1 MSPKKTKPPVNSE
14 KVEAEA
20 PIRTSPATRALRFL
34 LGKENAPEI
43 TPVPTPTAPISD
55 PQPDLLISNSISDR
69 GEEITNEAQ
78 ITLLASSN
86 RAGSEGASSDSQL
99 TNEYTPTSQLSQS
112 QPPVSQL
119 TDSQLLMSQPEP
131 RPEWQPERAS
141 RQMEGQLELAPR
153 RNNPATSSESNSLTL
168 NWRAIEHTRIPQMVF
183 DEIIPKLPPMA
194 QMPYLQLLR
203 LTLGF
208 QRSNCHISLEVW
220 ASRCNQSLASIKRQA
235 ALLQERGLLLKEHVI
250 FGGAG
255 RGSYY
260 RPVIPG
266 VLNDDPGNSGTKR
279 TYRSGGSSISSAN
292 NSVSQ
297 LTESQLSQSQPPAS
311 QLTGNYMKSDHD
323 HDLKNINDH
332 HEMQVM
338 MTYKKLTGNRITKA
352 DQSAYQRVVH
362 IEAETITLLMRQIY
376 ERSLEPIGSLA
387 YFVKAILNA
396 TQEQHRSRAA
406 QKRSLERIVERI
418 RQNRVGGRSALAD
431 LIEEIKR
438 TCVRDNIIYNN
449 DLVNEILGL

>member
-1 MSPKKTKPPVNSE
+1 MSPKKIKLPVNSE
-14 KVEAEA
+14 KVEPEA

-34 LGKENAPEI
+34 LGKENVSEI
-43 TPVPTPTAPISD
+43 APVPTPTLPISD
-55 PQPDLLISNSISDR
+55 LKPDLLISTSISDR
-69 GEEITNEAQ
+69 NPEITNEAQ
-78 ITLLASSN
+78 ITPSASSN
-86 RAGSEGASSDSQL
+86 RAGSAVASSQSQLQPSQLTQSQLQSHPEWQSEKQPRQAESPLEAPPRRSNPGASS
-99 TNEYTPTSQLSQS
+99 
-112 QPPVSQL
+112 
-119 TDSQLLMSQPEP
+119 
-131 RPEWQPERAS
+131 
-141 RQMEGQLELAPR
+141 
-153 RNNPATSSESNSLTL
+153 ESTKLNL
-168 NWRAIEHTRIPQMVF
+168 NWRVIEHTRIPQMVF

-194 QMPYLQLLR
+194 QMPYIQLLR

-235 ALLQERGLLLKEHVI
+235 TLLQEHGLLLKDLVI
-250 FGGAG
+250 FGGIG

-260 RPVIPG
+260 RPIIPG
-266 VLNDDPGNSGTKR
+266 ILNDDPGNSDPKSGSKR
-279 TYRSGGSSISSAN
+279 AYQSGGNALPN
-292 NSVSQ
+292 TGGQ
-297 LTESQLSQSQPPAS
+297 LSESQLSE
-311 QLTGNYMKSDHD
+311 TYMKSNSDD
-323 HDLKNINDH
+323 HDLRNINDH
-332 HEMQVM
+332 HETEVM

-352 DQSAYQRVVH
+352 DQKAYQRVVH
-362 IEAETITLLMRQIY
+362 IEAETIALLMRQIY

-396 TQEQHRSRAA
+396 TQEQHSSRAA